1 MARKRAKRKVETRRT
16 EGAVIDARAARVI
29 EAVFEAT
36 GAELAD
42 KGYAALR
49 VEDVA
54 ERAGV
59 NKTTVYRRWP
69 TKKDLVVGAL
79 QSMTRPHVE
88 PPTGSIELDLLAA
101 LKNVVA
107 YAESP
112 AGRAAARVMLGAH
125 NDPEVDNIA
134 AEVRREIRVVHA
146 RIFQRAIDA
155 GQLPKE
161 TSIELIQQIVF
172 MPILMRALIFKEPV
186 DESVMKDIIAV
197 VLEGAKSRQDASSGA
212 NR

>member
-1 MARKRAKRKVETRRT
+1 VARKRAKRKVETRRT

-29 EAVFEAT
+29 ESVFEAT
-36 GAELAD
+36 GEELAD

-49 VEDVA
+49 IEDVA

-69 TKKDLVVGAL
+69 TKKDLVVAAL
-79 QSMTRPHVE
+79 ESMTRPPAVA
-88 PPTGSIELDLLAA
+88 PSGSIEQDLLTA

-107 YAESP
+107 YATSP

-125 NDPEVDNIA
+125 NDPEVDKIA
-134 AEVRREIRVVHA
+134 AEVRHEIRATHA

-155 GQLPKE
+155 GQLPKD

-186 DESVMKDIIAV
+186 DESVMKDIIRV
-197 VLEGAKSRQDASSGA
+197 VLDGAKVSSPPSRS
-212 NR
+212 

>member
-1 MARKRAKRKVETRRT
+1 MTWQRLVAIKLYVARKRAKRKAETRRT
-16 EGAVIDARAARVI
+16 EGAVIDGRAARVI

-59 NKTTVYRRWP
+59 NKTTIYRRWP
-69 TKKDLVVGAL
+69 QKKDLVIAAMK
-79 QSMTRPHVE
+79 SMTLPPHVA
-88 PPTGSIELDLLAA
+88 PTGSIERDLLVA

-107 YAESP
+107 YATSP

-125 NDPEVDNIA
+125 NDRRSIA
-134 AEVRREIRVVHA
+134 SPPRCATTFA
-146 RIFQRAIDA
+146 RSTR
-155 GQLPKE
+155 
-161 TSIELIQQIVF
+161 
-172 MPILMRALIFKEPV
+172 
-186 DESVMKDIIAV
+186 
-197 VLEGAKSRQDASSGA
+197 ASSSA
-212 NR
+212 RSTPVSSRRTRRSN

>member
-1 MARKRAKRKVETRRT
+1 VVRKRAKRKVETRRT

-36 GAELAD
+36 GAELAAN
-42 KGYAALR
+42 GYAALR

-59 NKTTVYRRWP
+59 NKTTIYRRWP
-69 TKKDLVVGAL
+69 QKKDLVVAAL
-79 QSMTRPHVE
+79 KSMTRPHPVA
-88 PPTGSIELDLLAA
+88 PTGSIDRDLLAA

-107 YAESP
+107 YATSP

-125 NDPEVDNIA
+125 NDPEVDKIA
-134 AEVRREIRVVHA
+134 AEVRHEIRAEHA

-155 GQLPKE
+155 GQLPPD
-161 TSIELIQQIVF
+161 TSIDLIQQIVF

-186 DESVMKDIIAV
+186 DESVMKDIISV
-197 VLEGAKSRQDASSGA
+197 VLEGAKARGSVNA
-212 NR
+212 

>member
-1 MARKRAKRKVETRRT
+1 VARKRAKRKVETRRT
-16 EGAVIDARAARVI
+16 EGAVIDGRAARVI

-49 VEDVA
+49 MEDVSA
-54 ERAGV
+54 RAGV

-69 TKKDLVVGAL
+69 TKKDLVVAAMK
-79 QSMTRPHVE
+79 SMTLPPHVS
-88 PPTGSIELDLLAA
+88 PTGSIERDLLTA

-107 YAESP
+107 YATSP
-112 AGRAAARVMLGAH
+112 AGRAAARIMLGAH
-125 NDPEVDNIA
+125 NDPEVDRIA
-134 AEVRREIRVVHA
+134 AEVRHDIRAEHA
-146 RIFQRAIDA
+146 RIFHRAIDA
-155 GQLPKE
+155 GQLPKD

-197 VLEGAKSRQDASSGA
+197 VLEGAKTRGSGA
-212 NR
+212 RSP

>member
-1 MARKRAKRKVETRRT
+1 VARKRAKRKVETRRT

-42 KGYAALR
+42 NGYAALR
-49 VEDVA
+49 MEDVA

-69 TKKDLVVGAL
+69 TKKDLVVAAL
-79 QSMTRPHVE
+79 KSMTRPAMVV
-88 PPTGSIELDLLAA
+88 PTGSIERDLLAA

-107 YAESP
+107 YATSP

-125 NDPEVDNIA
+125 NDPEVDKIA
-134 AEVRREIRVVHA
+134 AEVRHGIRAEHA

-155 GQLPKE
+155 GQLPKD
-161 TSIELIQQIVF
+161 TSIELLQQIIF

-197 VLEGAKSRQDASSGA
+197 VLEGAKTRRSGSRHA
-212 NR
+212 

>member
-1 MARKRAKRKVETRRT
+1 VTRKRAKRKIETRRT
-16 EGAVIDARAARVI
+16 EGTVIDARAARVI

-79 QSMTRPHVE
+79 ESMTRPQIE

-107 YAESP
+107 YATSP
-112 AGRAAARVMLGAH
+112 AGRAAARVMLGSH
-125 NDPEVDNIA
+125 NDPEVDKIA
-134 AEVRREIRVVHA
+134 AEVRHQIRAVHA

-155 GQLPKE
+155 GQLPAD
-161 TSIELIQQIVF
+161 TSIELLQQIVF

-197 VLEGAKSRQDASSGA
+197 VLEGAKSTRGHGAS
-212 NR
+212 